1 MKIMNN
7 FWIFLGSISCALCV
21 IIGAFGAHGLKDILS
36 EYGKDVYEKGNLY
49 HFFHSIALI
58 INGLLTENFNH
69 LNFNFSGYLFL
80 LGIILFSGSLY
91 LISIYKY
98 SFLGMVAP
106 IGGLC
111 FIIGWAFLAYKIG
124 S

>member
-1 MKIMNN
+1 MSS
-7 FWIFLGSISCALCV
+7 FWILSGAISCALCI

-58 INGLLTENFNH
+58 INGLLTEHFSH

-80 LGIILFSGSLY
+80 LGIILFSFTLY
-91 LISIYKY
+91 A
-98 SFLGMVAP
+98 LGPKETEPSNCNTVWIPNP
-106 IGGLC
+106 ILPGNG
-111 FIIGWAFLAYKIG
+111 
-124 S
+124 